1 MLGAIK
7 KLTSEKQTRNIRIM
21 MAWNSSEWKHL
32 KTSFHKFL
40 EQVPPNWDVILLLKA
55 IKWTFTSKIPRIYC
69 GTVLVGSA
77 ILAPCYEFFG
87 DNGAAN
93 WKNFKYNLK
102 CDAIEAKKNF
112 NSAWKQIPD
121 RKLVLAFLKKAGIT
135 LRKSIIT
142 AVIINNEEAPRF
154 NMSGTKSCV
163 AKASGNKSQV

>member
-7 KLTSEKQTRNIRIM
+7 KLTSENQTRNIKIV
-21 MAWNSSEWKHL
+21 MAGNSSEWEHL

-87 DNGAAN
+87 DNGAEN
-93 WKNFKYNLK
+93 WKNFKYDLK
-102 CDAIEAKKNF
+102 FDAIEAKKNLDY
-112 NSAWKQIPD
+112 AWKI
-121 RKLVLAFLKKAGIT
+121 LKKAG
-135 LRKSIIT
+135 R
-142 AVIINNEEAPRF
+142 EANRF
-154 NMSGTKSCV
+154 NEVANFKIHKKFAQFMSGTKPYV
-163 AKASGNKSQV
+163 AEASGNKSQV